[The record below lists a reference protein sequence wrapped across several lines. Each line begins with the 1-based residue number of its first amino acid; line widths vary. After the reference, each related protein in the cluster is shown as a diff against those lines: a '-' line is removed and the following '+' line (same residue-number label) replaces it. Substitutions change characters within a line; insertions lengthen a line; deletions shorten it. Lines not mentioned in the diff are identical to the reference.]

1 VGTEPRLLFRLA
13 ISGTSTVGSIWKST
27 AKGLYTEVW
36 RVIALWDG
44 TIGQWQDLSEDE
56 MLGSFNRQ
64 AGELLKLLIH

>member
-13 ISGTSTVGSIWKST
+13 ISGTSTGGSIWKST
-27 AKGLYTEVW
+27 EKGLYTEVW